1 MPLNR
6 YQQLSYRIFG
16 DFAEQHTSYQL
27 KKNLQSAHTDIRPAA
42 YMASSLFS
50 TLLFFIISI
59 VTLTILGLF
68 VLPILEINIDFLST
82 VLFILLSLPITLL
95 CYALLM
101 LTPGSKARSRGKN
114 IDKNLAYAVNFVSA
128 MASAGSTPT
137 EIFKSLSKQE
147 IYGEIK
153 EESSW
158 IYRDVA
164 LLGNDIISA
173 IKKNIEINP
182 SQRFK
187 EFLQGMIVTISS
199 GGSLKKYF
207 MSKADQYMR
216 ENHQRQKEMLETLG
230 VMAESYVT
238 AAVAGILLLLIVIP
252 LMMII
257 SGEFNGGFLY
267 LIIFLVV
274 PLIHLGFA
282 ATIKIISEAV

>member
-1 MPLNR
+1 MPLNK
-6 YQQLSYRIFG
+6 YQQLSYRLFG
-16 DFAEQHTSYQL
+16 QFAELHTSHQL
-27 KKNLQSAHTDIRPAA
+27 KKNLQSAHIDIRPAA
-42 YMASSLFS
+42 YMATSLFS
-50 TLLFFIISI
+50 TLIFFIISI
-59 VTLTILGLF
+59 LLLSIISLVF
-68 VLPILEINIDFLST
+68 VPLLALETDFTSSVLLLLLSMP
-82 VLFILLSLPITLL
+82 LSLMFYGILLIS
-95 CYALLM
+95 
-101 LTPGSKARSRGKN
+101 PGSKAKSRGKD

-153 EESSW
+153 EECAW

-173 IKKNIEINP
+173 IKKDIEINP

-257 SGEFNGGFLY
+257 SGQYNAGFLY
-267 LIIFLVV
+267 IIIFIVV

-282 ATIKIISEAV
+282 ATIKIISEVI